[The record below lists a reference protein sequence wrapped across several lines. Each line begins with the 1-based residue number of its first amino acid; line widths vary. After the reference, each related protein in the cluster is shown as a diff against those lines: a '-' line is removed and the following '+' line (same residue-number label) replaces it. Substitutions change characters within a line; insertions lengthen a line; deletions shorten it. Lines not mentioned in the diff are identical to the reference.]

1 MKETVKIIPLGGYG
15 EIGKN
20 MTLIEYRK
28 TIIMIDA
35 GYLFPSSY
43 FPGIE
48 YIIPDTTYVK
58 DNLEKLA
65 GIVITHG
72 HEDHIGAIPY
82 ILSDL
87 GNPPI
92 YAKRLSI
99 ELIRKKIA
107 DHDITNAEF
116 ITVTPEKTVFQLRD
130 IFVEFVH
137 VNHSILDASSLYIR
151 CGNKKIFFTGDFKMD
166 YTPIFEP
173 FIDLTRI
180 AAIGK
185 EGVDVLVVDSTN
197 AEREGMSYSERTVG
211 IEMNSIVSK
220 LEGRVIVATFASN
233 ICRIIQIMDL
243 ARTFKRKIVV
253 DGRSLR
259 NVIEIAAELG
269 YIDLKGL
276 DFISLKEITK
286 YQDNELLLMVT
297 GSQGEPLSVLQR
309 ISQNMHAQIKI
320 KKHDTVMIS
329 AKVIPGNEVHINR
342 MVNNLFKQGAD
353 VFYENISEIHVS
365 GHASQE
371 EIKLLTN
378 LIRPTYIIPYHGEYK
393 NMVAIRRIMKQLGY
407 DEKDVFLIENGTVF
421 IMNEKRAVVENN
433 IVPFGKRFIENNDI
447 GMIDES
453 IIKERK
459 VIGEEGVIFMLF
471 GYDHKNG
478 DIVYGPEVAVAGIK
492 MEQSIIE
499 SMIERLQDILVSLET
514 SDLKNPEVV
523 KSTVERRLRR
533 FAKKIIGKEPL
544 IVAIPQR

>member
-1 MKETVKIIPLGGYG
+1 MKDTIKIIPLGGYG

-48 YIIPDTTYVK
+48 YIIPDTSYVQN
-58 DNLEKLA
+58 NLEKLA

-72 HEDHIGAIPY
+72 HEDHIGALPY
-82 ILSDL
+82 ILTEL
-87 GNPPI
+87 GNPTI

-99 ELIRKKIA
+99 ELIRRKIA
-107 DHDITNAEF
+107 DHDITAHFE
-116 ITVTPEKTVFQLRD
+116 TVTPEKTVFQLRD

-137 VNHSILDASSLYIR
+137 VNHSVLDASALYIR

-166 YTPIFEP
+166 YTPVFEP

-185 EGVDVLVVDSTN
+185 EGIDVMVVDSTN

-211 IEMNSIVSK
+211 IEMNAIVSK

-233 ICRIIQIMDL
+233 ISRIIQIMDI
-243 ARTFKRKIVV
+243 ARIFNRKIVV

-276 DFISLKEITK
+276 EFIQLKEIHK
-286 YQDNELLLMVT
+286 YPDNQLLLVVT

-320 KKHDTVMIS
+320 KKQDTVLIS

-353 VFYENISEIHVS
+353 VYYENISEIHVS

-378 LIRPTYIIPYHGEYK
+378 LIRPKYVIPYHGEYK
-393 NMVAIRRIMKQLGY
+393 NMIAIRRIMQQLGY
-407 DEKDVFLIENGTVF
+407 REEDVFLIENGTVF
-421 IMNEKRAVVENN
+421 IMNDKRAVTENN
-433 IVPFGKRFIENNDI
+433 IVPYGKRFIENSDI
-447 GMIDES
+447 GMIDEAV
-453 IIKERK
+453 IKERK

-492 MEQSIIE
+492 MEQSALE
-499 SMIERLQDILVSLET
+499 SFGERLQDILVSLEA
-514 SDLKNPEVV
+514 SDLKNPDVV

>member
-1 MKETVKIIPLGGYG
+1 MKDTIKIIPLGGYG

-48 YIIPDTTYVK
+48 YIIPDTQYVQ
-58 DNLEKLA
+58 DNLEKFA

-72 HEDHIGAIPY
+72 HEDHIGALPY
-82 ILSDL
+82 ILMDL
-87 GNPPI
+87 GNPTV

-99 ELIRKKIA
+99 ELIKRKLA
-107 DHDITNAEF
+107 DHDITARFE
-116 ITVTPEKTVFQLRD
+116 TVTPEKTIFQLRD

-137 VNHSILDASSLYIR
+137 VNHSVLDASALYIR

-185 EGVDVLVVDSTN
+185 EGVDVMVVDSTN
-197 AEREGMSYSERTVG
+197 AERPGMSYSERTVG
-211 IEMNSIVSK
+211 IEMNDIVAK
-220 LEGRVIVATFASN
+220 LDGRVIVATFASN
-233 ICRIIQIMDL
+233 ISRIIQIMDI
-243 ARTFKRKIVV
+243 ARVSHRKIVV

-276 DFISLKEITK
+276 EFIQLKEIGN
-286 YQDNELLLMVT
+286 YQDNQLLLLVT

-320 KKHDTVMIS
+320 KKNDTVLIS

-353 VFYENISEIHVS
+353 VYYENISEIHVS

-378 LIRPTYIIPYHGEYK
+378 LVRPKYVIPYHGEYK
-393 NMVAIRRIMKQLGY
+393 NMIAVQRIMKQLGY
-407 DEKDVFLIENGTVF
+407 REEDVFLIENGTVF
-421 IMNEKRAVVENN
+421 IMNDKRAVTENN
-433 IVPFGKRFIENNDI
+433 IVPYGKRFIENSDI
-447 GMIDES
+447 GIIDEAV
-453 IIKERK
+453 IKERK
-459 VIGEEGVIFMLF
+459 VIGEEGVVFMLF

-478 DIVYGPEVAVAGIK
+478 DLVYGPEVALAGIK
-492 MEQSIIE
+492 VEQSYIE
-499 SMIERLQDILVSLET
+499 AMCERLQDILVSLEV
-514 SDLKNPEVV
+514 DELKNAETV
-523 KSTVERRLRR
+523 KVTVERRLRR

-544 IVAIPQR
+544 IVAIPQA